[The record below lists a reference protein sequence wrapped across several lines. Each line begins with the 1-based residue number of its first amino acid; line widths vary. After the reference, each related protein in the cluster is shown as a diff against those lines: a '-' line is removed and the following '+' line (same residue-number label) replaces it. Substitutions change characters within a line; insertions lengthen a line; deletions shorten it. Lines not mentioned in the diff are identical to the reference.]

1 MTPAPTAPV
10 HREPNPLIEWCKQ
23 EANAKAPLCRN
34 VGQRGYN
41 DDAKRSRRL
50 TSADVARSHAR
61 RVRARAGAQGT
72 VLIAA
77 VKDVSWSDMART
89 LPDSVCIATRAKRMY
104 WSDD

>member
-1 MTPAPTAPV
+1 M
-10 HREPNPLIEWCKQ
+10 RKR
-23 EANAKAPLCRN
+23 LCAAML
-34 VGQRGYN
+34 GQRGYN

-104 WSDD
+104 WSDDRNT